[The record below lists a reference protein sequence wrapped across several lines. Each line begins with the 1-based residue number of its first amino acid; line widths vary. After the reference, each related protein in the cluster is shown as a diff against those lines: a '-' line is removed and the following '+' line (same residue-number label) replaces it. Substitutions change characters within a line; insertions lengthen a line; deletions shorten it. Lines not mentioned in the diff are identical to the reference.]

1 MSGDHGEGIEATGIL
16 ANKNLLL
23 GIGFGLFILIG
34 FLLPAPGG
42 MFKIMDEN
50 GYARDMF
57 SRTVVGSASDIER
70 GIESGEILIADD
82 VLSEKVHRSIK
93 KGVFHKDYK
102 KFVKEQAFQDAV
114 FSNPVMKEKLVKQAA
129 GKAKLVVA
137 LTIMVV
143 VFFATDAMP
152 VGAAAL
158 LIPLVGYFFT
168 LDGPGVNVIAKNFFN
183 DAAIFIIGVLAL
195 GYAVAEVGLHSRIA
209 VLILGRFRGFRG
221 PIFAITIILA
231 LLGSFISAHALAAFL
246 APVMASIYYGS
257 VLDARRKGLLKEGE
271 HDRELAKMLLLA
283 LTYGMNVGG
292 VGSPIAGGRNV
303 IIMNYFDELYNVP
316 MSFIQW
322 CLYGLPMVPI
332 LGLVVGVYML
342 LRFKPK
348 VRDLT
353 PGIQSIKD
361 ELKKKGPMD
370 YGEKVMAFVLALL
383 LFFWIV
389 PEFLEGFGIELPIGN
404 LGLGGPAL
412 LALVLPPLFR
422 VVDWEKMLKGIAWDA
437 WFVYIGAM
445 GLGAFMQSTGAAL
458 WIATSFMG
466 ILPDL
471 ATAGLGLWVS
481 VSFLS
486 GFITNFMSDAATTA
500 LLGPITTNMGML
512 SGHHYEPWA
521 SGLATAFATSFAHF
535 LIIGTPNNVIV
546 YGLARYPDTGER
558 ILHPTDFIKYG
569 VIIWA
574 LSLLVMWIFTFVVV
588 YNVVGFPDG
597 MFETAKEAMG
607 AAGGAA
613 SVPATAVEAAH

>member
-1 MSGDHGEGIEATGIL
+1 MSDGHGDGYEAGGIL
-16 ANKNLLL
+16 ANKNVLL
-23 GIGFGLFILIG
+23 GIGFGLFVLIG
-34 FLLPAPGG
+34 FLVPAPGG
-42 MFKIMDEN
+42 LLKIMDEN
-50 GYARDMF
+50 GYAQDMF
-57 SRTVVGSASDIER
+57 SRTVVGSASEVER
-70 GIESGEILIADD
+70 AIESGGIHIDD
-82 VLSEKVHRSIK
+82 SVLGEKVHASMR
-93 KGVFHKDYK
+93 KGAFHKDYK
-102 KFVKEQAFQDAV
+102 KFVKDAAFINAV
-114 FSNPVMKEKLVKQAA
+114 FSNQVMKEKLVKQAA

-158 LIPLVGYFFT
+158 LIPLTGYFFT

-209 VLILGRFRGFRG
+209 VLILGKFRGFRG
-221 PIFAITIILA
+221 PIFAITIIFA
-231 LLGSFISAHALAAFL
+231 VLGSFISAHALAAFL
-246 APVMASIYYGS
+246 APVIASIYYGS
-257 VLDARRKGLLKEGE
+257 VLDARRRGLLKDNE

-283 LTYGMNVGG
+283 LTYGLNVGG

-303 IIMNYFDELYNVP
+303 IMMNYFDTLYNVP
-316 MSFIQW
+316 MNFMQW
-322 CLYGLPMVPI
+322 VVYGLPMVPI
-332 LGLVVGVYML
+332 LGVVVGLYML
-342 LRFKPK
+342 ARFKPK

-353 PGIQSIKD
+353 PGIAAIKE
-361 ELKKKGPMD
+361 ELKKRGPMN

-389 PEFLEGFGIELPIGN
+389 PEFLEGFGIELPIGS

-458 WIATSFMG
+458 WVATSFMG

-471 ATAGLGLWVS
+471 ATGGIGLWVS

-486 GFITNFMSDAATTA
+486 GVITNFMSDAATTA
-500 LLGPITTNMGML
+500 LLGPITTNMGVL
-512 SGHHYEPWA
+512 SGHPFEPWA

-546 YGLARYPDTGER
+546 YGLARYPDTGEK

-569 VIIWA
+569 VVIWI
-574 LSLLVMWIFTFVVV
+574 LSMLVMWIFTFGVVF
-588 YNVVGFPDG
+588 NLVGFPDG
-597 MFETAKEAMG
+597 MLETARETMG
-607 AAGGAA
+607 AA
-613 SVPATAVEAAH
+613 

>member
-1 MSGDHGEGIEATGIL
+1 MSDDHVALEATGIM
-16 ANKNLLL
+16 ANKNLWL

-42 MFKIMDEN
+42 MLKIMDEN
-50 GYARDMF
+50 GYAKSMF
-57 SRTVVGSASDIER
+57 SRTVVGSASDIEHA
-70 GIESGEILIADD
+70 IEAGEIHIDD
-82 VLSEKVHRSIK
+82 EALSDKIHRSIER
-93 KGVFHKDYK
+93 GVFHKDYK
-102 KFVKEQAFQDAV
+102 KFVKEKAFQDAV
-114 FSNPVMKEKLVKQAA
+114 FSNPALKEKLVKQAA

-137 LTIMVV
+137 LTAMVV

-183 DAAIFIIGVLAL
+183 DAAIFILGVLAL

-209 VLILGRFRGFRG
+209 ALILGKFRGFKG
-221 PIFAITIILA
+221 PIFAVTVILA

-257 VLDARRKGLLKEGE
+257 VLDARKKGLLKDKE
-271 HDRELAKMLLLA
+271 HDKELAKMLLLA

-303 IIMNYFDELYNVP
+303 IMMNYFDELYNVP
-316 MSFIQW
+316 MSFVEW

-332 LGLVVGVYML
+332 LGVVVGIYML
-342 LRFKPK
+342 VRFKPK

-353 PGIQSIKD
+353 PGIEGIKR
-361 ELKKKGPMD
+361 ELKEKGPMD
-370 YGEKVMAFVLALL
+370 YGEIVMAFVLGLL

-389 PEFLEGFGIELPIGN
+389 PEFLEGIGVELPIGS

-458 WIATSFMG
+458 WIATSFMAL
-466 ILPDL
+466 LPDL
-471 ATAGLGLWVS
+471 AAAGLGLWVS

-500 LLGPITTNMGML
+500 LLGPITTSMGML
-512 SGHHYEPWA
+512 SGHPFEPWA

-569 VIIWA
+569 VIIWF

-588 YNVVGFPDG
+588 FNVVGFPDG
-597 MFETAKEAMG
+597 MFDTALETMG
-607 AAGGAA
+607 TTAG
-613 SVPATAVEAAH
+613 ATAEPAGVIESAH

>member
-1 MSGDHGEGIEATGIL
+1 MSDEHVTLEATGIM
-16 ANKNLLL
+16 ANKNLWL
-23 GIGFGLFILIG
+23 GVGFGLFILIG

-42 MFKIMDEN
+42 MLKIMDEN
-50 GYARDMF
+50 GYAKDMF
-57 SRTVVGSASDIER
+57 SRTVIGSASDIEHA
-70 GIESGEILIADD
+70 IEAGEIHIEDEALNERVHESI
-82 VLSEKVHRSIK
+82 EK
-93 KGVFHKDYK
+93 GTFHK
-102 KFVKEQAFQDAV
+102 KFKVFVTEAPFQDAV
-114 FSNPVMKEKLVKQAA
+114 FANAAMKEKLIKQGA

-137 LTIMVV
+137 LTILVV

-209 VLILGRFRGFRG
+209 VLILGKFRGFKG
-221 PIFAITIILA
+221 PIFAITVILA
-231 LLGSFISAHALAAFL
+231 VLGSFISAHALAAFL

-257 VLDARRKGLLKEGE
+257 ILHARKEGLLKDKE
-271 HDRELAKMLLLA
+271 HDKELAKMLLLA
-283 LTYGMNVGG
+283 LCYGMNVGG

-303 IIMNYFDELYNVP
+303 IMMNYFDELYNVP
-316 MSFIQW
+316 MSFVQW
-322 CLYGLPMVPI
+322 VMYGLPMVPI
-332 LGLVVGVYML
+332 LGIVVGFYVL
-342 LRFKPK
+342 FRFKPK
-348 VRDLT
+348 VRNLT
-353 PGIQSIKD
+353 PGIEGIKK
-361 ELKKKGPMD
+361 ELKEKGPMD
-370 YGEKVMAFVLALL
+370 YGEKVMAVVLGLL
-383 LFFWIV
+383 LFFWVV

-404 LGLGGPAL
+404 LGIGGPAL
-412 LALVLPPLFR
+412 LALILPPLFR

-466 ILPDL
+466 ILPEI

-500 LLGPITTNMGML
+500 LLGPITMNMGML
-512 SGHHYEPWA
+512 SGHPYEPWA

-546 YGLARYPDTGER
+546 YGLGRYPDTGER

-588 YNVVGFPDG
+588 FNVVGFPDG
-597 MFETAKEAMG
+597 MYETALE
-607 AAGGAA
+607 AAGTATSAAA
-613 SVPATAVEAAH
+613 SMPSVVEGT

>member
-1 MSGDHGEGIEATGIL
+1 MSDEHVALEATGIM
-16 ANKNLLL
+16 ANKNLWL
-23 GIGFGLFILIG
+23 GVGFGLFILIG

-42 MFKIMDEN
+42 MLTIMDEN
-50 GYARDMF
+50 GYAKDMF
-57 SRTVVGSASDIER
+57 SRTVIGSASDIEHA
-70 GIESGEILIADD
+70 IEAGEIHIDD
-82 VLSEKVHRSIK
+82 EALNEQVHESIEK
-93 KGVFHKDYK
+93 GTFHKKYK
-102 KFVKEQAFQDAV
+102 VFVTEAAFQDAI
-114 FSNPVMKEKLVKQAA
+114 FANAAMKEKLIKQGA

-137 LTIMVV
+137 LTILVV

-209 VLILGRFRGFRG
+209 ALILGRFTGFKG
-221 PIFAITIILA
+221 PIFAVTVILA
-231 LLGSFISAHALAAFL
+231 VLGSFISAHALAAFL

-257 VLDARRKGLLKEGE
+257 VLHARKEGVLKDKE
-271 HDRELAKMLLLA
+271 HDKELAKMLLLA

-303 IIMNYFDELYNVP
+303 IMMNYFDELYNVP
-316 MSFIQW
+316 MSFVQW
-322 CLYGLPMVPI
+322 VMYGLPMVPI
-332 LGLVVGVYML
+332 LGVVVGFYVL
-342 LRFKPK
+342 FRFKPK

-353 PGIQSIKD
+353 PGIEGIKK
-361 ELKKKGPMD
+361 ELKEKGAMD
-370 YGEKVMAFVLALL
+370 YGEKVMAVVLGLL
-383 LFFWIV
+383 LFFWVV

-404 LGLGGPAL
+404 LGIGGPAI

-458 WIATSFMG
+458 WIATSFMAV
-466 ILPDL
+466 LPDV

-512 SGHHYEPWA
+512 SGHPYEPWA

-546 YGLARYPDTGER
+546 YGLGRYPDTGER

-588 YNVVGFPDG
+588 FNVVGFPDG
-597 MFETAKEAMG
+597 MYETAKEAAG
-607 AAGGAA
+607 AATSAAA
-613 SVPATAVEAAH
+613 STPTVVEAAH

>member
-1 MSGDHGEGIEATGIL
+1 MSGDHEAFEAAGIM
-16 ANKNLLL
+16 ANKNLWL
-23 GIGFGLFILIG
+23 GVGFGLFILIG

-42 MFKIMDEN
+42 MLAIMDEN
-50 GYARDMF
+50 GYAKDMF
-57 SRTVVGSASDIER
+57 SRTVVGKASDVEHAIEAKQIH
-70 GIESGEILIADD
+70 IEDEALNERVHESI
-82 VLSEKVHRSIK
+82 EK
-93 KGVFHKDYK
+93 GTFHKKYK
-102 KFVKEQAFQDAV
+102 SFVKEPAFQEAV
-114 FSNPVMKEKLVKQAA
+114 FANAAMKEKLIKQAA

-209 VLILGRFRGFRG
+209 ALILGRFRGFKG
-221 PIFAITIILA
+221 PIFAVTVILA
-231 LLGSFISAHALAAFL
+231 VLGSFISAHALAAFL

-257 VLDARRKGLLKEGE
+257 VLDARRNGTLKENE
-271 HDRELAKMLLLA
+271 HDKELAKMLLLA

-303 IIMNYFDELYNVP
+303 IMMNYFDELYNVP
-316 MSFIQW
+316 MSFVQW
-322 CLYGLPMVPI
+322 VLYGLPMVPI
-332 LGLVVGVYML
+332 LGVVVGFYVL
-342 LRFKPK
+342 FRFKPK

-353 PGIQSIKD
+353 PGIEGIKK
-361 ELKKKGPMD
+361 ELKEKGPMD
-370 YGEKVMAFVLALL
+370 YGEKVMAVVLGLL
-383 LFFWIV
+383 LFFWVV
-389 PEFLEGFGIELPIGN
+389 PEFLEGFGIELPIGQ
-404 LGLGGPAL
+404 LGIGGPAL

-445 GLGAFMQSTGAAL
+445 GLGAFMQNTGAAL

-512 SGHHYEPWA
+512 SGHQFEPWA

-546 YGLARYPDTGER
+546 YGLGRYPDTGER

-588 YNVVGFPDG
+588 FNVVGFPDG
-597 MFETAKEAMG
+597 LYETAREAAG
-607 AAGGAA
+607 AAGAA
-613 SVPATAVEAAH
+613 ATTPGVVEAAH

>member
-1 MSGDHGEGIEATGIL
+1 MTGDHETFESTGIMS
-16 ANKNLLL
+16 NKNFWLS
-23 GIGFGLFILIG
+23 IGFSLFILIG
-34 FLLPAPGG
+34 FLLPAPTG
-42 MFKIMDEN
+42 MLAIMDEK
-50 GYARDMF
+50 GYANDMF
-57 SRTVVGSASDIER
+57 GRTVVGSAGDIEHA
-70 GIESGEILIADD
+70 IETGEIQIKDADLA
-82 VLSEKVHRSIK
+82 VNVHKSIN
-93 KGVFHKDYK
+93 KGTFHKDYK
-102 KFVKEQAFQDAV
+102 TFVNDAGFVEAV
-114 FSNPVMKEKLVKQAA
+114 FANADMKKRLVQEAA

-137 LTIMVV
+137 LTVMVV

-209 VLILGRFRGFRG
+209 ALILGRFRGFKG
-221 PIFAITIILA
+221 PIFAVTIVLA
-231 LLGSFISAHALAAFL
+231 VLGSFISAHALAAFL

-257 VLDARRKGLLKEGE
+257 VLEARRTGLLKENE

-303 IIMNYFDELYNVP
+303 IMMNYFDELYNVP
-316 MSFIQW
+316 MSFVQW
-322 CLYGLPMVPI
+322 VMYGLPMVPI
-332 LGLVVGVYML
+332 LGLVVGFYVL
-342 LRFKPK
+342 FRFKPK
-348 VRDLT
+348 VKDLT
-353 PGIQSIKD
+353 PGIESIKK
-361 ELKKKGPMD
+361 ELAEKGPMD
-370 YGEKVMAFVLALL
+370 YGEKVMAMVLGLI
-383 LFFWIV
+383 LFLWVV
-389 PEFLEGFGIELPIGN
+389 PEFLEGFGISLPIGA
-404 LGLGGPAL
+404 LGIGGPAI

-422 VVDWEKMLKGIAWDA
+422 VVNWERMLQGIAWDA

-445 GLGAFMQSTGAAL
+445 GLGAFMQHTGAAL

-471 ATAGLGLWVS
+471 ASAGLGLWVS

-486 GFITNFMSDAATTA
+486 GFVTNFMSDAATTA
-500 LLGPITTNMGML
+500 LLGPIATNMGVL
-512 SGHHYEPWA
+512 SGHPFEPWA

-546 YGLARYPDTGER
+546 YGLGRYPDTGER

-569 VIIWA
+569 VVIWI
-574 LSLLVMWIFTFVVV
+574 LSLLVMWIFTFGVV

-597 MFETAKEAMG
+597 LLETARETMG
-607 AAGGAA
+607 VA
-613 SVPATAVEAAH
+613 EAAL